1 MAENLITGWNLS
13 PVRAPIILLSTSDAG
28 TERSRQVE
36 LTTASSS
43 LLARSAAQLWPRPQ
57 SSALGS
63 HPHEILLHPPACKA
77 PSGHCVWRLGGMRR
91 ASSPN
96 KLLRQTCCV
105 RTLSKTEWKNQDDAL
120 IALACVSAFCSM
132 CAISMWCLPW
142 LQTRPCPT
150 TVRGGERSQKTLQVV
165 HLRWLWLAA
174 YCDR

>member
-1 MAENLITGWNLS
+1 MELITGSSTNNSAVNQRCRNRALQTSRADHSIVVAAGSLS
-13 PVRAPIILLSTSDAG
+13 CAAV
-28 TERSRQVE
+28 
-36 LTTASSS
+36 ASSTIFGTW
-43 LLARSAAQLWPRPQ
+43 LASPRDP
-57 SSALGS
+57 A
-63 HPHEILLHPPACKA
+63 LHPPSRKA

-142 LQTRPCPT
+142 LQTRLCPT

-165 HLRWLWLAA
+165 HLR
-174 YCDR
+174 